1 MPLPDTE
8 RDILMTE
15 KVVSLKSCLPKKV
28 RHSEKGIS
36 SPTHNGKCDK
46 NLYCKKIP
54 RREA

>member
-36 SPTHNGKCDK
+36 SLTHNGKCDK
-46 NLYCKKIP
+46 NLYFKKIP